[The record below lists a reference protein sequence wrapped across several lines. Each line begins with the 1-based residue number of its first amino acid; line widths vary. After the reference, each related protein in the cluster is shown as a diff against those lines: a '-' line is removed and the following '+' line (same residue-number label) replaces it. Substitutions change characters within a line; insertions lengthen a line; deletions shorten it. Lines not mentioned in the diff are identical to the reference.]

1 MVQSMTGYGK
11 SECIA
16 GSNKIVVE
24 IRSVNGKGS
33 EISLKTQIIPREKE
47 IEIKQM
53 IASELKRGT
62 IDLFASSENIAEPE
76 GRQICYS
83 VFNSYFNQ
91 IEQILSLKGMK
102 MDTSLIVQAVLRLPD
117 VIENHK
123 RSNEESLIEE
133 NWDIIKE
140 SIEEAIK
147 QLKEFRIAEGEKLQE
162 DIIARVNLILK
173 YLDEVLI
180 YEEERVS
187 GIKERIRSRFDELLK
202 EVDPGRF
209 EQEMIYYLERL
220 DITEER
226 VRLRQHCNYFLQT
239 LTEEE
244 YPGKKLGFISQEMG
258 REINTLG
265 SKSNHTTIQKIVVQM
280 KDELEKI
287 KEQILN
293 LA

>member
-1 MVQSMTGYGK
+1 MTGYGK